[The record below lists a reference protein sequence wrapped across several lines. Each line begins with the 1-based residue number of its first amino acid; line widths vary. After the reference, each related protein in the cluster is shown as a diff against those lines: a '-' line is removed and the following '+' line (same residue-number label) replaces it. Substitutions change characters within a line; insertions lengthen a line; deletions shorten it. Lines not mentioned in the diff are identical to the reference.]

1 MPAPIR
7 IDQATDPRLADY
19 VALTDTALRQRAEVD
34 AGLFI
39 AEGELVIR
47 RAASA
52 GYRLRS
58 MLLDARLPGN
68 NVADLAGLAGEAPV
82 YVAAPAVL
90 EAVTGFH
97 VHRGAL
103 ASVARRPLPA
113 AVELLAGARRVAVL
127 ESVNNHTNLGAVVR
141 TAAGLGWDAL
151 LLDPRTVDPLYRRA
165 VRVSMG
171 AIFTLPYAR
180 LAAWPDG
187 LAEVKATGFQ
197 VLALTPDAGAEPL
210 EQVAATRL
218 DRVAVLLGAE
228 GPGLSETAL
237 ALADRRVRI
246 PMASGVDSLNVAAA
260 AAVALWALR

>member
-1 MPAPIR
+1 MPTVIE
-7 IDQATDPRLADY
+7 IDDPADPRLADY
-19 VALTDTALRQRAEVD
+19 VALTDTALRQRSEPG

-47 RAASA
+47 RAAAA

-58 MLLDARLPGN
+58 MLLDARLAGN
-68 NVADLAGLAGEAPV
+68 LGGLAELAGPAPV
-82 YVAAPAVL
+82 YVAGRAVL

-113 AVELLAGARRVAVL
+113 PAELLAGARRLAVL
-127 ESVNNHTNLGAVVR
+127 EGVNNHTNLGAVVR
-141 TAAGLGWDAL
+141 TAAGLGWDGL

-171 AIFTLPYAR
+171 QVFALPYAR
-180 LAAWPDG
+180 LGAWPEG
-187 LAEVKATGFQ
+187 LDEVRAAGFQ

-210 EQVAATRL
+210 GEVAAAGL
-218 DRVAVLLGAE
+218 DRVALLLGAE
-228 GPGLSETAL
+228 GPGLSDAAL

-246 PMASGVDSLNVAAA
+246 PMARGVDSLNVAAA
-260 AAVALWALR
+260 AAVAFWALG